1 MDATLHFWVIHYSSI
16 YPQWGSQTCEN
27 NFHPLAYWTFAR
39 FQRKYL
45 PEADEQYALAVKYSS
60 KLDIFVARSSNFAR
74 CVRKQIFIHS
84 FIELS
89 LVFKE
94 NICLRQM
101 NNMHSLQNIQASLI
115 YLLHEVPTSLVAY
128 ENKFSSTRL

>member
-1 MDATLHFWVIHYSSI
+1 MPHYTSGSSTTLFI
-16 YPQWGSQTCEN
+16 PNE
-27 NFHPLAYWTFAR
+27 AR
-39 FQRKYL
+39 KR
-45 PEADEQYALAVKYSS
+45 VK
-60 KLDIFVARSSNFAR
+60 I
-74 CVRKQIFIHS
+74 IFIHS
-84 FIELS
+84 LIELS

-128 ENKFSSTRL
+128 ENKFSSTRLLNIRSFLKKIFACGR